1 MYEFKNFR
9 ILITLFLVLLF
20 AYTSVDKLMNAQTF
34 RETLVQHPIPAGA
47 VPVLLWTVPASEMLI
62 AMLLAFPVT
71 RRFGLLSALFILV
84 AFTSYLTVV
93 LSGSLGTVPCG
104 CGGVFESMDWYEHIL
119 LNAVLLASILWAL
132 YGHRIIQATKAS
144 KN

>member
-34 RETLVQHPIPAGA
+34 KETLVQHPIPSGA
-47 VPVLLWTVPASEMLI
+47 VPVLLWTIPASEMLI
-62 AMLLAFPVT
+62 AMLLAVPAM

-93 LSGSLGTVPCG
+93 LSGRLGTVPCG

-132 YGHRIIQATKAS
+132 YGHRII
-144 KN
+144 